1 MNVREE
7 AHKMKLAAP
16 YMAAASMDK
25 RNGALQKIAE
35 ALEANKERIFEEN
48 GLDVKAALGNGVAQ
62 SVVKRLKFDEG
73 KLRDAIAGIRQ
84 MVDLPDPVGKVTL
97 KRELDEGLVLERVT
111 VPIGVIGVIF
121 EARPDALIQI
131 SALCIKSG
139 NCAILK
145 GGKETARTNKILFGL
160 VHEAAVAAGLPES
173 CLLQVELHNEIDEL
187 LECQGDV
194 DLLIPR
200 GSNQFVQ
207 YIMDN
212 TNIPVMGHAAGI
224 CHIYLD
230 EKADLAK
237 AIPVIVDAKTQYPA
251 VCNATET
258 LLVNRKIAEAAL
270 PAVLQALVQAGVKLR
285 GSREVADLVKELR
298 EAGKLGE
305 AKENAHDESGKQGA
319 LATGE
324 KAGQESWMAESSVFD
339 VEVMGDEDFAT
350 EYVDLIISLKLVE
363 DVAEAAD
370 HINKFGSHHTDC
382 ILTEDDE
389 TANYFMQIVDS
400 AGVYRNCSTRFA
412 DGFRYGFGA
421 EVGVSTGKLHAR
433 GPVGLEGLVTYKYRL
448 TGQGHLVGDYV
459 SGKKS
464 FHHRDI

>member
-1 MNVREE
+1 MVVRDE
-7 AHKMKLAAP
+7 ARKMKLAAP
-16 YMAAASMDK
+16 HMAAASMEM
-25 RNGALQKIAE
+25 RNSALAKIIEVLEENRDAIFRE
-35 ALEANKERIFEEN
+35 NALDVQAAEEN
-48 GLDVKAALGNGVAQ
+48 GVVQAT
-62 SVVKRLKFDEG
+62 VKRLKFDEN

-84 MVDLPDPVGKVTL
+84 MIGLEDPVGKVTL
-97 KRELDEGLVLERVT
+97 DRELDEGLVLKRVT

-131 SALCIKSG
+131 SSLCIKSG

-145 GGKETARTNKILFGL
+145 GGKETARTNRILFSL
-160 VHEAAVAAGLPES
+160 VHSAAVAAGLPES

-187 LECQGDV
+187 LKCQGDV

-200 GSNQFVQ
+200 GSNKFVQ

-224 CHIYLD
+224 CHTYLD
-230 EKADLAK
+230 DKADLAK
-237 AIPVIVDAKTQYPA
+237 SVPVIVDAKTQYPA

-258 LLVNRKIAEAAL
+258 LLVNRKIAEKAL
-270 PAVLQALVQAGVKLR
+270 PVVLQALTEKGVKLR
-285 GSREVADLVKELR
+285 GTKEVAELVSAWQA
-298 EAGKLGE
+298 AGKLG
-305 AKENAHDESGKQGA
+305 NADNAAAYEVEIM
-319 LATGE
+319 GE
-324 KAGQESWMAESSVFD
+324 D
-339 VEVMGDEDFAT
+339 DFAT
-350 EYVDLIISLKLVE
+350 EYTDLIISLKLV
-363 DVAEAAD
+363 DNVAEAAD

-389 TANYFMQIVDS
+389 AAEYFLQMVDS

-448 TGQGHLVGDYV
+448 IGNGQLVGDYV
-459 SGKKS
+459 SGKKQ
-464 FHHRDI
+464 FHHRDL

>member
-1 MNVREE
+1 MVVREE
-7 AHKMKLAAP
+7 ARKMKLAAP
-16 YMAAASMDK
+16 YMAAASMEK
-25 RNGALQKIAE
+25 RNGALQKIIE
-35 ALEANKERIFEEN
+35 VLEANKEKIFEEN
-48 GLDVKAALGNGVAQ
+48 AADVKAAEESGVAKA
-62 SVVKRLKFDEG
+62 VIKRLIFSEA

-84 MVDLPDPVGKVTL
+84 MIGLSDPVGHVTL
-97 KRELDEGLVLERVT
+97 NRELDEGLVLQRIS

-131 SALCIKSG
+131 SSLCIKSG

-145 GGKETARTNKILFGL
+145 GGKETAKTNRILFQL
-160 VHEAAVAAGLPES
+160 VHGAAVDAGLPES

-187 LECQGDV
+187 LKCQGDV

-200 GSNQFVQ
+200 GSNKFVQ

-237 AIPVIVDAKTQYPA
+237 SVPVIVDAKTQYPA
-251 VCNATET
+251 VCNAVET
-258 LLVNRKIAEAAL
+258 LLVNRKIAKTAL
-270 PAVLQALVQAGVKLR
+270 PVVLEALVAANVKLR
-285 GSREVADLVKELR
+285 GTKEVADLVKALQAE
-298 EAGKLGE
+298 GKLGAE
-305 AKENAHDESGKQGA
+305 GIDAKAY
-319 LATGE
+319 
-324 KAGQESWMAESSVFD
+324 D
-339 VEVMGDEDFAT
+339 VEVMGEEDFAT
-350 EYVDLIISLKLVE
+350 EYTDLIISLKLVE
-363 DVAEAAD
+363 DVNEAVG
-370 HINKFGSHHTDC
+370 HINRFGSHHTDC

-389 TANYFMQIVDS
+389 AAERFLQLVDS

-448 TGQGHLVGDYV
+448 VGNGQLVGDYV
-459 SGKKS
+459 SGKKQ
-464 FHHRDI
+464 FHR